1 MQRRLKILSGLI
13 LLCLL
18 LAIAGAA
25 AYLRASLPQLDGD
38 VRAPMLGA
46 SMTAE
51 RDALGV
57 PTIAA
62 RDRFDAAYGIG
73 YLHAQDRFF
82 QMDMLR
88 RSGAGELS
96 ELFGPIAL
104 DVDRDHRLYRFRA
117 LAAAAVA
124 HLPPDDLRLLQR
136 YTQGVNDGLA
146 ALRAR
151 PFEYALLRMQPQ
163 RWRPE
168 DSLLV
173 IWAMYFDLQGKLA
186 SRAFARHWLQA
197 HSTPGQLAFLLPAS
211 SRFDAPLDAPL
222 DAPGIAAPGAP
233 VSATAPAW
241 LRDARPA
248 ASISS
253 VSVDAQTSVG
263 SNNWVIAGGRTASGA
278 AIVGDDMHLS
288 LGLPNIWYRAMF
300 KLGGGAGAAMRVV
313 GVTLPGLPAV
323 VVGSNGRI
331 AWGFTNG
338 YADCLELLPLERD
351 VRDPNRFRLGGA
363 WQTARETVET
373 IRVHGAAPVAL
384 TVLDTTAG
392 PVRDIGGKAY
402 AAHWIAQASGAAN
415 LAFAKMIDAAGVED
429 AIGVAAAA
437 GLPAQNIVIGD
448 SAGRIGWTVA
458 GALPDRRGQGRGRG
472 GADASGNGGAPSWR
486 TVLPPD
492 AHPRIVDPAA
502 GQLWTANNRQLAGDA
517 YRLIGDGGA
526 DLGARASQLRDG
538 LTALGRTG
546 ERAAYRLDLDDRALF
561 MSPWRDR
568 ALRVLD
574 EAALAGHPARAEFR
588 RLLAS
593 GWTGRASV
601 DSVGYTLARGY
612 LYRLYDVLFGGL
624 DARLKQQQ
632 RDADYALANPRWP
645 AVIARLLDEQP
656 AAWLPADA
664 ASWRDVQLAAI
675 DRTIAALT
683 AKGAPLADATWGERN
698 TLRIAHPFARS
709 VPLVGRWLSAP
720 ADPVPGDAN
729 MPRVAAPKF
738 GQSERIVVSPG
749 HEERGLFNMPGGQS
763 GHPLS
768 PFFLAGHDAWVKGEP
783 LPLLPGPAEHT
794 LRFVR

>member
-1 MQRRLKILSGLI
+1 MASTRNRMRRHLKILSGLI

-25 AYLRASLPQLDGD
+25 AYLRSSLPQLDGD
-38 VRAPMLGA
+38 VRAPTLGA
-46 SMTAE
+46 PMTVE
-51 RDALGV
+51 RDAFGV
-57 PTIAA
+57 PTISA

-104 DVDRDHRLYRFRA
+104 NVDRAHRLFRFRA
-117 LAAAAVA
+117 LAAAVVA

-163 RWRPE
+163 PWRPE
-168 DSLLV
+168 DSMLV
-173 IWAMYFDLQGKLA
+173 IWAMYFDLQGRLA
-186 SRAFARHWLQA
+186 SREFARHWLQA
-197 HSTPGQLAFLLPAS
+197 HSTPEQLAFLLPSS
-211 SRFDAPLDAPL
+211 SRFDAPLDAP
-222 DAPGIAAPGAP
+222 GVAAPVAR
-233 VSATAPAW
+233 VSAAAPAW
-241 LRDARPA
+241 LREAGPTAPID
-248 ASISS
+248 S
-253 VSVDAQTSVG
+253 VSLDERSSVG
-263 SNNWVIAGGRTASGA
+263 SNNWVLAGSRSVRGA

-288 LGLPNIWYRAMF
+288 LGLPNIWYRAAF
-300 KLGGGAGAAMRVV
+300 TSSGGASPATRVV

-338 YADCLELLPLERD
+338 YADCLDLMPLERD
-351 VRDPNRFRLGGA
+351 AQDPRRFRLGDG
-363 WQTARETVET
+363 WQTARASIET
-373 IRVHGAAPVAL
+373 IRVHGAAPVDL
-384 TVLDTTAG
+384 TVLETTAG
-392 PVRDIGGKAY
+392 PVRDIGGKFY
-402 AAHWIAQASGAAN
+402 AAHWIAQSSGAAN
-415 LAFAKMIDAAGVED
+415 LEFVRMTDAAGIED
-429 AIGVAAAA
+429 AIRIANAA

-448 SAGRIGWTVA
+448 STGRIGWTIA
-458 GALPDRRGQGRGRG
+458 GALPDRRSRPAN
-472 GADASGNGGAPSWR
+472 GASSWQAA
-486 TVLPPD
+486 LPPD
-492 AHPRIVDPAA
+492 AYPRIVDPAG
-502 GQLWTANNRQLAGDA
+502 GQLWTANNRQLASDA

-538 LTALGRTG
+538 LTALGRTD
-546 ERAAYRLDLDDRALF
+546 ERSAYRLDLDDRARF
-561 MSPWRDR
+561 MSLWRDR

-574 EAALAGHPARAEFR
+574 DAALAGHPARAEFR
-588 RLLAS
+588 RLLVN

-612 LYRLYDVLFGGL
+612 LHRLYDVIFGSL
-624 DARLKQQQ
+624 DARLKRQQP
-632 RDADYALANPRWP
+632 DADYALANPRWP
-645 AVIARLLDEQP
+645 VVIARLLDAQP
-656 AAWLPADA
+656 AAWLPPDA
-664 ASWRDVQLAAI
+664 SSWRDVQLTAI

-683 AKGAPLADATWGERN
+683 GKGAPLADATWGDRN

-720 ADPVPGDAN
+720 ADQVPGDAN
-729 MPRVAAPKF
+729 MPRVAGPKF

-749 HEERGLFNMPGGQS
+749 HEEDGLFNMPGGQS

-768 PFFLAGHDAWVKGEP
+768 PFFLAGHEAWVKGEP
-783 LPLLPGPAEHT
+783 MPFLPGPTEHT
-794 LRFVR
+794 LRFAP

>member
-1 MQRRLKILSGLI
+1 MASTRNRMRRHLKILSGLI
-13 LLCLL
+13 LLCVL
-18 LAIAGAA
+18 LAFAGAT
-25 AYLRASLPQLDGD
+25 AYLRASLAQLDGD
-38 VRAPMLGA
+38 VRAPLLGA
-46 SMTAE
+46 PMTAE
-51 RDALGV
+51 RDAFGV
-57 PTIAA
+57 PTISA
-62 RDRFDAAYGIG
+62 RERVDAAYGIG

-104 DVDRDHRLYRFRA
+104 DVDRDHRLFRFRA
-117 LAAAAVA
+117 LAAAVVA
-124 HLPPDDLRLLQR
+124 HLPADDLRVLER

-173 IWAMYFDLQGKLA
+173 IWAMYFDLQGRLA
-186 SRAFARHWLQA
+186 SREFARHWLRA
-197 HSTPGQLAFLLPAS
+197 HSTPEQLAFVLPTS
-211 SRFDAPLDAPL
+211 SRFDAPLDAP
-222 DAPGIAAPGAP
+222 GVAAPIAR
-233 VSATAPAW
+233 VSAAAPAW
-241 LRDARPA
+241 LREAKPA
-248 ASISS
+248 ATINS
-253 VSVDAQTSVG
+253 VSLDEQSSVG
-263 SNNWVIAGGRTASGA
+263 SNNWVLAGSRSVGGA

-288 LGLPNIWYRAMF
+288 LGLPNIWYRAAF
-300 KLGGGAGAAMRVV
+300 RFAGGAGPAARVV

-338 YADCLELLPLERD
+338 YADCLDLLPLERD
-351 VRDPNRFRLGGA
+351 VRDPDRFKLGGA
-363 WQTARETVET
+363 WQTARARVET
-373 IRVHGAAPVAL
+373 IRVRGAAPVEL
-384 TVLDTTAG
+384 TVLETTAG
-392 PVRDIGGKAY
+392 PVREIGGEFY

-415 LAFAKMIDAAGVED
+415 LEFMKMIDAAGIED
-429 AIGVAAAA
+429 AIRVANAA

-448 SAGRIGWTVA
+448 SSGRIGWTIA
-458 GALPDRRGQGRGRG
+458 GALPDRRGRPDDG
-472 GADASGNGGAPSWR
+472 GDDASTWQAALPS
-486 TVLPPD
+486 D
-492 AHPRIVDPAA
+492 AYPRIVDPAG
-502 GQLWTANNRQLAGDA
+502 GQLWTANNRQLASDA

-538 LTALGRTG
+538 LTALGRTD
-546 ERAAYRLDLDDRALF
+546 ERSAYRLDLDDRARF
-561 MSPWRDR
+561 MSLWRDR

-574 EAALAGHPARAEFR
+574 EAALAGHPERAEFR

-593 GWTGRASV
+593 GWTGRASA

-645 AVIARLLDEQP
+645 VVIARLLDEQP
-656 AAWLPADA
+656 PAWLPADT
-664 ASWRDVQLAAI
+664 ASWRGVQLMAI

-683 AKGAPLADATWGERN
+683 SKGAPLAEATWGERN

-709 VPLVGRWLSAP
+709 VPLAGRWLSAP
-720 ADPVPGDAN
+720 ADQVPGDAN

-749 HEERGLFNMPGGQS
+749 HEEHGLFNMPGGQS

-768 PFFLAGHDAWVKGEP
+768 PFFLAGHEAWVKGEP
-783 LPLLPGPAEHT
+783 MPFLPGPTEHT
-794 LRFVR
+794 LRFAP

>member
-1 MQRRLKILSGLI
+1 MASTRNRMRRHLKILSGLI

-25 AYLRASLPQLDGD
+25 AYLRSSLPQLDGE
-38 VRAPMLGA
+38 VRAPTLGA
-46 SMTAE
+46 PMTVE
-51 RDALGV
+51 RDAFGV
-57 PTIAA
+57 PTISA

-82 QMDMLR
+82 QMDLLR

-104 DVDRDHRLYRFRA
+104 DVDRDHRLFRFRA
-117 LAAAAVA
+117 LAAAVVA

-163 RWRPE
+163 PWRLE
-168 DSLLV
+168 DSMLV
-173 IWAMYFDLQGKLA
+173 IWAMYFDLQGRLA
-186 SRAFARHWLQA
+186 SREFARHWLQV
-197 HSTPGQLAFLLPAS
+197 HSTPEQLAFLLPSS
-211 SRFDAPLDAPL
+211 SRFDAPLDAS
-222 DAPGIAAPGAP
+222 GVAAPVAR
-233 VSATAPAW
+233 VSAAAPAW
-241 LRDARPA
+241 LREAGPTAPID
-248 ASISS
+248 S
-253 VSVDAQTSVG
+253 VSLDERSSVG
-263 SNNWVIAGGRTASGA
+263 SNNWVLAGSRSVRGA

-288 LGLPNIWYRAMF
+288 LGLPNIWYRAAF
-300 KLGGGAGAAMRVV
+300 TSSGGARPATRVV

-338 YADCLELLPLERD
+338 YANCLDLVPLERD
-351 VRDPNRFRLGGA
+351 ARDPRRFRLGDG
-363 WQTARETVET
+363 WQTARESIET
-373 IRVHGAAPVAL
+373 IRVRGGAPVDL
-384 TVLDTTAG
+384 TVLETTAG
-392 PVRDIGGKAY
+392 PVRDIGGKFY
-402 AAHWIAQASGAAN
+402 AAHWIAQSSGAVN
-415 LAFAKMIDAAGVED
+415 LAFARMTGAASIED
-429 AIGVAAAA
+429 AIRIANAA

-448 SAGRIGWTVA
+448 STGRIGWTIA
-458 GALPDRRGQGRGRG
+458 GALPDRRSRPDS
-472 GADASGNGGAPSWR
+472 GALSWQAA
-486 TVLPPD
+486 LPPD
-492 AHPRIVDPAA
+492 AYPRIVDPAG
-502 GQLWTANNRQLAGDA
+502 GQLWTANNRQLASDA

-526 DLGARASQLRDG
+526 DLGARARQLRDG
-538 LTALGRTG
+538 LTALGRTD
-546 ERAAYRLDLDDRALF
+546 ERSAYRLDLDDRARF

-574 EAALAGHPARAEFR
+574 DAALAGHPARAEFR
-588 RLLAS
+588 RLLVN
-593 GWTGRASV
+593 GWTGRASI

-612 LYRLYDVLFGGL
+612 LHRLYDVIFGSL

-632 RDADYALANPRWP
+632 PDADYALANPRWP
-645 AVIARLLDEQP
+645 VVIARLLDEQP
-656 AAWLPADA
+656 AAWLPPDA
-664 ASWRDVQLAAI
+664 ASWRDVQLTAI

-683 AKGAPLADATWGERN
+683 GTGAPLADATWGERN

-720 ADPVPGDAN
+720 ADQVPGDAN
-729 MPRVAAPKF
+729 MPRVAGPKF

-749 HEERGLFNMPGGQS
+749 HEEDGLFNMPGGQS

-768 PFFLAGHDAWVKGEP
+768 PFFLAGHEAWVKGEP
-783 LPLLPGPAEHT
+783 MPFLPGPTEHT
-794 LRFVR
+794 LRFAP

>member
-1 MQRRLKILSGLI
+1 MASTRNRMRRHLKILSGLI

-25 AYLRASLPQLDGD
+25 AYLRSSLPQLDGD
-38 VRAPMLGA
+38 VRAPTLGA
-46 SMTAE
+46 PMTVE
-51 RDALGV
+51 RDAFGV
-57 PTIAA
+57 PTISA

-104 DVDRDHRLYRFRA
+104 NVDRAHRLFRFRA
-117 LAAAAVA
+117 LAAAVVA

-163 RWRPE
+163 PWRPE
-168 DSLLV
+168 DSMLV
-173 IWAMYFDLQGKLA
+173 IWAMYFDLQGRLA
-186 SRAFARHWLQA
+186 SREFARHWLQA
-197 HSTPGQLAFLLPAS
+197 HSTPEQLAFLLPSS
-211 SRFDAPLDAPL
+211 SRFDAPLDAP
-222 DAPGIAAPGAP
+222 GVAAPVAR
-233 VSATAPAW
+233 VSAAAPAW
-241 LRDARPA
+241 LREAGPTAPID
-248 ASISS
+248 S
-253 VSVDAQTSVG
+253 VSLDERSSVG
-263 SNNWVIAGGRTASGA
+263 SNNWVLAGSRSVRGA

-288 LGLPNIWYRAMF
+288 LGLPNIWYRAAF
-300 KLGGGAGAAMRVV
+300 TSSGGAAPATRVV

-338 YADCLELLPLERD
+338 YADCLDLMPLERD
-351 VRDPNRFRLGGA
+351 AQDPRRFRLGDG
-363 WQTARETVET
+363 WQTARASIET
-373 IRVHGAAPVAL
+373 IRVHGAAPVDL
-384 TVLDTTAG
+384 TVLETTAG
-392 PVRDIGGKAY
+392 PVRDIGGKFY
-402 AAHWIAQASGAAN
+402 AAHWIAQSSGAAN
-415 LAFAKMIDAAGVED
+415 LEFVRMTDAAGIED
-429 AIGVAAAA
+429 AIRIANAA

-448 SAGRIGWTVA
+448 STGRIGWTIA
-458 GALPDRRGQGRGRG
+458 GALPDRRSRPAN
-472 GADASGNGGAPSWR
+472 GASSWQAA
-486 TVLPPD
+486 LPPD
-492 AHPRIVDPAA
+492 AYPRIVDPAG
-502 GQLWTANNRQLAGDA
+502 GQLWTANNRQLASDA

-538 LTALGRTG
+538 LTALGRTD
-546 ERAAYRLDLDDRALF
+546 ERSAYRLDLDDRARF
-561 MSPWRDR
+561 MSLWRDR

-574 EAALAGHPARAEFR
+574 DAALAGHPARAEFR
-588 RLLAS
+588 RLLVN

-612 LYRLYDVLFGGL
+612 LHRLYDVIFGSL
-624 DARLKQQQ
+624 DARLKRQQP
-632 RDADYALANPRWP
+632 DADYALANPRWP
-645 AVIARLLDEQP
+645 VVIARLLDAQP
-656 AAWLPADA
+656 AAWLPPDA
-664 ASWRDVQLAAI
+664 SSWRDVQLTAI

-683 AKGAPLADATWGERN
+683 GRGAPLADATWGDRN

-720 ADPVPGDAN
+720 ADQVPGDAN
-729 MPRVAAPKF
+729 MPRVAGPKF

-749 HEERGLFNMPGGQS
+749 HEEDGLFNMPGGQS

-768 PFFLAGHDAWVKGEP
+768 PFFLAGHEAWVKGEP
-783 LPLLPGPAEHT
+783 MPFLPGPTEHT
-794 LRFVR
+794 LRFAP